1 MPPDVLDWLE
11 AELVVRRGDI
21 ASALAR
27 LPAVSDVPELA
38 APADDELRVLVVD
51 PGVPVPHHGVGDGVA
66 PQLVEVDH
74 PQSVVRLSCQV
85 QFATTRTAT

>member
-1 MPPDVLDWLE
+1 ME
-11 AELVVRRGDI
+11 
-21 ASALAR
+21 ALAVIWSR
-27 LPAVSDVPELA
+27 DVSIALSSLSTMPDMPELA
-38 APADDELRVLVVD
+38 TPADDELRVLVVD